1 MVDAPKEVMELSG
14 EHYDVVVAGAGHN
27 SLVAAAYLA
36 KAGLR
41 TLVLEARATVGGN
54 TATEELTLPGFHHD
68 SCSTAHNIIQASPT
82 LRYDELDLGDHGLE
96 YIRPDP
102 VVHVPFPDGT
112 SLTMWRDIDRTVSE
126 FGRLSSSDASAYRRM
141 MDDYDRV
148 KGVFSAYRYTPIGL
162 GPTLDE
168 RMADHPE
175 GARWARRRA
184 ASAWDIIRAEF
195 EHPKTRAFM
204 LWFAFMTMQ
213 PPQRPGTGVLA
224 YSLAFGRQTSS
235 WIIPRG
241 GSGALPDA
249 LCRVIEANGGSI
261 LPGRRVERLI
271 LEEGR
276 CVGVI
281 DDTGAAHRAAKAV
294 LSTIH
299 IKHLI
304 EMAPEEAWGDEFV
317 SGVGEWRAGVS
328 MCPTHYAMTEAPEFD
343 TADGKIRP
351 LAAGVP
357 VSVERM
363 LRIDHD
369 FLTGSVALD
378 EPPLL
383 VLCPTVAD
391 PGRAPEGKHTLKV
404 VGFQPYELAGGPERW
419 DEIKDEVADAH
430 FAHLRSYTTNLTE
443 DMVLA
448 RTVKSPLDLERMNA
462 HNWHGSCHGGD
473 QDLAQ
478 SGSLRPV
485 PGWAQH
491 RMPIPGLYQTGATTH
506 PGASVSAGPGRNAA
520 WIILDDLGIDRGL
533 VFATEALTRS

>member
-1 MVDAPKEVMELSG
+1 MSG
-14 EHYDVVVAGAGHN
+14 DQYDVVVAGAGHN

-41 TLVLEARATVGGN
+41 CLVLEAQSTVGGN
-54 TATEELTLPGFHHD
+54 TATEDLTLPGFHHD

-82 LRYDELDLGDHGLE
+82 LRFDELNLADNGLE

-112 SLTMWRDIDRTVSE
+112 SLTMWRDIDRTVAE
-126 FGRLSSSDASAYRRM
+126 FGRFSSSDASAYRQM
-141 MDDYDRV
+141 MEEYDRV

-162 GPTLDE
+162 GPPLE
-168 RMADHPE
+168 GRMAEHPD
-175 GARWARRRA
+175 GSRWARRMA

-213 PPQRPGTGVLA
+213 PPQRPGSGVLA
-224 YSLAFGRQTSS
+224 YSLAFGRQTNS

-249 LCRVIEANGGSI
+249 LCRVIEAHGGTI
-261 LPGRRVERLI
+261 LTDRGVEQLLI
-271 LEEGR
+271 EDGR
-276 CVGVI
+276 CVGVV
-281 DDTGAAHRAAKAV
+281 DVSGTSHHASKAV
-294 LSTIH
+294 LSTVH

-304 EMAPEEAWGDEFV
+304 EMAPEHEWGDEFV
-317 SGVGEWRAGVS
+317 SGVDEWRAGIS
-328 MCPTHYAMTEAPEFD
+328 MFPTHYAMTEAPEFD
-343 TADGKIRP
+343 TPDGKIRP
-351 LAAGVP
+351 LAAGIP

-369 FLTGSVALD
+369 FLTGRVALD

-391 PGRAPEGKHTLKV
+391 PGRAPEGRHTLKV
-404 VGFQPYELAGGPERW
+404 VGFQPYELSDGAEHW
-419 DEIKDEVADAH
+419 DRIKDDVAAAH
-430 FAHLRSYTTNLTE
+430 FDHLRAYTTNLSP

-478 SGSLRPV
+478 SGALRPV

-491 RMPIPGLYQTGATTH
+491 RMPISGLYQTGATTH

-520 WIILDDLGIDRGL
+520 WIMLDDLGIDRAV
-533 VFATEALTRS
+533 VFAEAARGEEVTVR